1 MDFSALAEQLFALA
15 SRQDIAARNR
25 NILYAYV
32 KKLRTFGETHTS
44 RDMNV
49 NSVACNEVAERCE
62 NVDNEEPLDNKD
74 EGRDDSLPKRS
85 GNDDEEKLV
94 EKEDLVVQPVDY
106 DDDFSDVNG
115 SKTSTKK
122 DDTKKT
128 KDKRVRKHKCE
139 DFSEGKTTVD
149 GPIVSPPGEV
159 GDNEK
164 SAKTKRN
171 KSGKNEIPA
180 EMLENGQKPK
190 SAKGKKKGKKRKSE
204 LVAVSSADNKE
215 EAAIQGNQA
224 VIDDAEVPQ
233 EESDLLNG
241 SYLSTLPLQRRKLR
255 SFGRKVDSAETTTLE
270 IIESRLAPGE
280 EGNQPGSRQESKDVN
295 GIPDSPP
302 LAMFL
307 RHSVAKNKINTEPK
321 KTKGRK
327 RSVSG
332 FLWPKHASA
341 CCYCYTVI
349 FVLLSATVILLLLC
363 CCCNAVALILFLLQ
377 VQLSLQYS

>member
-1 MDFSALAEQLFALA
+1 MAEQLFALA

-139 DFSEGKTTVD
+139 DFSEGKTTVG

-190 SAKGKKKGKKRKSE
+190 SAKGKKKGKK
-204 LVAVSSADNKE
+204 
-215 EAAIQGNQA
+215 A

-321 KTKGRK
+321 KTKG
-327 RSVSG
+327 G
-332 FLWPKHASA
+332 NGPEGEF
-341 CCYCYTVI
+341 
-349 FVLLSATVILLLLC
+349 
-363 CCCNAVALILFLLQ
+363 
-377 VQLSLQYS
+377 

>member
-49 NSVACNEVAERCE
+49 NSVACTEVAERCE

-139 DFSEGKTTVD
+139 DFSEGKT
-149 GPIVSPPGEV
+149 
-159 GDNEK
+159 
-164 SAKTKRN
+164 
-171 KSGKNEIPA
+171 
-180 EMLENGQKPK
+180 
-190 SAKGKKKGKKRKSE
+190 AKGKKKGKKRKSE

-363 CCCNAVALILFLLQ
+363 CCCNAVALILFLLP